1 MHKLSNSCQS
11 IISDSGKYEVFLC
24 HNEVGVSDSDE
35 YVPAI
40 SVSTSLQPVNDG
52 HTGGL
57 PLYSVL
63 ITSHGSLQPVSD
75 GHTGGLPLY
84 LVLITSHCPGN
95 DVGGVRGCGHLKKLL
110 CL

>member
-57 PLYSVL
+57 PLYLVL
-63 ITSHGSLQPVSD
+63 ITSHG
-75 GHTGGLPLY
+75 
-84 LVLITSHCPGN
+84 PGN